1 MDSGAAVLVMSS
13 EFTRKQEFKLKK
25 IKRSIYVRNM
35 NSTLNKEGPIEN
47 TMEVNIYYQGH
58 SDEVSREVWKIV
70 ETKVGEVRVAETERR
85 RGKRGSRKE
94 ARRKGKEKGEK
105 TEETKEGENDRCEE
119 DSRRI

>member
-94 ARRKGKEKGEK
+94 ARRKGKGKGEK